1 MKILS
6 AWCVVL
12 ALTCGAALG
21 QTYKVL
27 WSFGSSPSDG
37 ASSVSNLIFDK
48 AGNLYG
54 TTQFG
59 GSATNL
65 QCGNGGGC
73 GTVFELSP
81 NADGT
86 WTNNIIYNF
95 CANYS
100 GSCLD
105 GQQPTAG
112 LAMDAA
118 GNLYGTTYF
127 GGPGCGNASAGC
139 GTVFELSPPQSSG
152 DPWTETVLY
161 LFRSL
166 NNCLDG
172 VFPNSHL
179 TFDGSGNLYGTT
191 TGGGAG
197 AWYGGTVFEL
207 SPNAGPWIET
217 VLYNFCVGGRFHH
230 CPDGTY
236 PQAAV
241 TFDHTGNLYG
251 TTETGGTPSGGG
263 GGTLFA
269 LTPTANGWSEST
281 LYAFNPASG
290 IGGLFGV
297 VSLDS
302 VGDLYSTSCG
312 GGQSHGGTVFRF
324 NPKGKTMR
332 AASLASGGGACP
344 TAGIVIDET
353 AGAGYG
359 TASSGFTKDSGGTV
373 FKFGSSG
380 EETVLYTFCQL
391 QNCAD
396 GYAPQASLILHDG
409 NLYGT
414 TEKGGALGYGV
425 VFEITP

>member
-127 GGPGCGNASAGC
+127 GGPGCGNASA
-139 GTVFELSPPQSSG
+139 
-152 DPWTETVLY
+152 
-161 LFRSL
+161 
-166 NNCLDG
+166 
-172 VFPNSHL
+172 
-179 TFDGSGNLYGTT
+179 
-191 TGGGAG
+191 
-197 AWYGGTVFEL
+197 
-207 SPNAGPWIET
+207 
-217 VLYNFCVGGRFHH
+217 
-230 CPDGTY
+230 
-236 PQAAV
+236 
-241 TFDHTGNLYG
+241 
-251 TTETGGTPSGGG
+251 
-263 GGTLFA
+263 
-269 LTPTANGWSEST
+269 
-281 LYAFNPASG
+281 
-290 IGGLFGV
+290 
-297 VSLDS
+297 
-302 VGDLYSTSCG
+302 
-312 GGQSHGGTVFRF
+312 
-324 NPKGKTMR
+324 
-332 AASLASGGGACP
+332 
-344 TAGIVIDET
+344 
-353 AGAGYG
+353 
-359 TASSGFTKDSGGTV
+359 
-373 FKFGSSG
+373 
-380 EETVLYTFCQL
+380 
-391 QNCAD
+391 
-396 GYAPQASLILHDG
+396 
-409 NLYGT
+409 
-414 TEKGGALGYGV
+414 
-425 VFEITP
+425 